1 MIGLNL
7 SAYVHK
13 KQEKWGIIMTLLP
26 LVIGAYS
33 YILYFVIFSVFL
45 KFQTPSQN
53 VKFHI
58 HLSHM
63 EFGSLNFVLG
73 SFCAWVIIKLD

>member
-1 MIGLNL
+1 
-7 SAYVHK
+7 
-13 KQEKWGIIMTLLP
+13 MTLLP

-33 YILYFVIFSVFL
+33 YNLYFVIFSLFL

-58 HLSHM
+58 HLRHM
-63 EFGSLNFVLG
+63 EFGSLNFLLG
-73 SFCAWVIIKLD
+73 SFCTWVIIKLD